1 MITGTRHADYCIQGH
16 NGLETSV
23 ILSEEYAGWFAR
35 GKFMERATVKD
46 ILRQFNERGIRYC
59 LIGGLALAHHSI
71 PRMTQDVDLLVIPE
85 DMPLVQQVLAGYELH
100 GTSVVLVFQV
110 GATKIDVQP
119 ANLRAKRE
127 AVLSAIDD
135 LIDEQMV
142 KVVNLRDLLFL
153 KMWAV
158 PMRHEMGKRSQDQ
171 TDIIGLLEFNSEK
184 VTAEMI
190 SYICRA
196 LLAMVYSAEDTA
208 KYRTQIEWLNNLLE
222 ELGLGHCRYQL
233 S

>member
-1 MITGTRHADYCIQGH
+1 MITGTRHADYCIKGH

-23 ILSEEYAGWFAR
+23 ILSEDYARMFAK
-35 GKFMERATVKD
+35 GKFMERDTVKD

-85 DMPLVQQVLAGYELH
+85 DMPLVQQVLAGHELH
-100 GTSVVLVFQV
+100 GTPVVLVFQV

-127 AVLSAIDD
+127 AVLSAIED
-135 LIDEQMV
+135 LLDEQMV
-142 KVVNLRDLLFL
+142 KVVNLRDLLLL

-158 PMRHEMGKRSQDQ
+158 PMRHELSKRMRDE
-171 TDIIGLLEFNSEK
+171 TDIVGLLEFNSEK

-196 LLAMVYSAEDTA
+196 LLGMVYSAEDTA
-208 KYRTQIEWLNNLLE
+208 TYRAQIEWLNELLKK
-222 ELGLGHCRYQL
+222 LGLGDRCYAL

>member
-1 MITGTRHADYCIQGH
+1 
-16 NGLETSV
+16 
-23 ILSEEYAGWFAR
+23 
-35 GKFMERATVKD
+35 MERETVKD

-71 PRMTQDVDLLVIPE
+71 PRMTQDVDLLVLPE
-85 DMPLVQQVLAGYELH
+85 DMPLVQQVLAGHELH
-100 GTSVVLVFQV
+100 GSSVVLIFQV

-135 LIDEQMV
+135 LLDEQMI

-158 PMRHEMGKRSQDQ
+158 PMRHEMGKRAQDEA
-171 TDIIGLLEFNSEK
+171 DIINLLEFNSEK
-184 VTAEMI
+184 VTPEMI

-208 KYRTQIEWLNNLLE
+208 KYRVQIEWLNELLE
-222 ELGLGHCRYQL
+222 KLGLGDRCYQL
-233 S
+233 A

>member
-1 MITGTRHADYCIQGH
+1 
-16 NGLETSV
+16 
-23 ILSEEYAGWFAR
+23 
-35 GKFMERATVKD
+35 MERDTVKD

-59 LIGGLALAHHSI
+59 LIGGLALAYHSI

-85 DMPLVQQVLAGYELH
+85 DMPLVQQVLAGHELH

-110 GATKIDVQP
+110 GATRIDVQP

-127 AVLSAIDD
+127 AVLSAIED
-135 LIDEQMV
+135 LLDEQMV

-158 PMRHEMGKRSQDQ
+158 PMRHEMRKRAQDE

-208 KYRTQIEWLNNLLE
+208 TYRAQIEWLNDLLSK
-222 ELGLGHCRYQL
+222 LGLGDRCYQL